1 MKLKTLRKLIVLK
14 FVIFLNISFL
24 LYSDIGKD
32 YLIEDIN
39 LKIKSYQQETKKT
52 CEYKI
57 DKLNNLIYLDVEN
70 SKEKRKYIERDV
82 YYYNFLYNA
91 SLEKDVYKFWLDKE
105 VDLQKEG
112 LYINGKLS
120 IIDDD
125 KEKIY
130 LVEYLTGE
138 RNIKVPIIL
147 ENDYILGDGNNIKK
161 FKIKSREKKLKDIQ
175 YFILYNFINYVNE
188 FEECF

>member
-39 LKIKSYQQETKKT
+39 LKITSYQQETKKT

-161 FKIKSREKKLKDIQ
+161 IKIKSRKKK
-175 YFILYNFINYVNE
+175 
-188 FEECF
+188 

>member
-39 LKIKSYQQETKKT
+39 LKITSYQQETKKT

-138 RNIKVPIIL
+138 RNIKVQIIL

>member
-39 LKIKSYQQETKKT
+39 LKITSYQQETKKT

-161 FKIKSREKKLKDIQ
+161 FEVKSREKKLKDIQ

>member
-39 LKIKSYQQETKKT
+39 LKITSYQQETKKT